1 MFAKEHTFL
10 KSSSKVNDFIFSFGL
25 LGSQIIAVSSFLE
38 LFLSKIFSVIF
49 NYPSLN
55 HSTFG
60 SSKFQDK
67 TSVGF
72 LIQ

>member
-10 KSSSKVNDFIFSFGL
+10 KSSSKVNDFGFSFGL

-49 NYPSLN
+49 NCQSLN